1 MHAVVNVRGRNP
13 SDRNHEKVSVVA
25 DHPTRSGPLVL
36 ACSRVRYSPRMRV
49 TTSDRPPTEV
59 AADALIVL
67 FRAPT
72 RGRPRPPLSEH
83 LRGDAGRLIARKPES
98 ITWLET
104 HELAT
109 PRVLLYSLGPEPAAW
124 NPQLEYL
131 GGHAGSLG
139 RETWALRIRRSL
151 RNAGAQIE
159 RACAALG
166 LRHVVLAAWPDDC
179 DPGLVLEGMLLRA
192 HDPRAWD
199 SERHEE
205 ATSLRRVTACLPSR
219 EHARIREL
227 LLTCEAT
234 NFARLLGD
242 LPSNH
247 SQPSRMVARVR
258 ERFAS
263 LPVDIRTISAVEARA
278 LGMGLFCAVDAG
290 AAEHGCLLVL
300 EIRPGKAKGKARAKL
315 EDPPLLALVGK
326 GLVHDTGGYNIKTGP
341 GVHELTYDKCGATA
355 VIGAMLA
362 IAQLDLGI
370 RVMAVCPLTEN
381 CVDAHAYKP
390 GDVLR
395 AYDGTTVYVENTDA
409 EGRLVLA
416 DALAWLGQHDPEL
429 AIDLATL
436 TSSVHTTLGEPF
448 AALYCNEDRARDL
461 LLEAGNVSGELLWP
475 LPIHEI
481 HERELGH
488 HKADLRNI
496 GTHAG
501 TPSSAAAFLRYFVNF
516 PWAHIDFAGKAHVEY
531 GRETFGPGAS
541 GFGVRLLVELA
552 RRFALQMRT
561 R

>member
-1 MHAVVNVRGRNP
+1 
-13 SDRNHEKVSVVA
+13 
-25 DHPTRSGPLVL
+25 
-36 ACSRVRYSPRMRV
+36 MRV
-49 TTSDRPPTEV
+49 TTSDRAPTEV
-59 AADALIVL
+59 AADALIVV

-72 RGRPRPPLSEH
+72 RGRPCPPLSEY

-109 PRVLLYSLGPEPAAW
+109 PRVLLYCLGAEPAPW
-124 NPQLEYL
+124 NTQLEYL
-131 GGHAGSLG
+131 GGHCGSLG
-139 RETWALRIRRSL
+139 RETWALRIRRAL

-159 RACAALG
+159 RACTALG

-179 DPGLVLEGMLLRA
+179 DPGLIVEGMVLRA

-205 ATSLRRVTACLPSR
+205 AGSLRRVTACVPSH
-219 EHARIREL
+219 EHPRIREL
-227 LLTCEAT
+227 LAVTEAT

-247 SQPSRMVARVR
+247 SLPSRLVARVR

-263 LPVDIRTISAVEARA
+263 LPVDVRTISAVEARA
-278 LGMGLFCAVDAG
+278 MGMGLFTAVDAG
-290 AAEHGCLLVL
+290 AGERGCILVL
-300 EIRPGKAKGKARAKL
+300 EHRPSQAKAKAKRKAKAKAKL
-315 EDPPLLALVGK
+315 DHDELDPPGEPPLLALVGK
-326 GLVHDTGGYNIKTGP
+326 GLIHDTGGYNIKASH
-341 GVHELTYDKCGATA
+341 VMHELTHDKCGATA

-370 RVMAVCPLTEN
+370 RVIAVCPLTEN
-381 CVDAHAYKP
+381 CIDAHAFKP
-390 GDVLR
+390 GDILR
-395 AYDGTTVYVENTDA
+395 AYDGTTVYIENTDA

-416 DALAWLGQHDPEL
+416 DALAWLAQHDPEL
-429 AIDLATL
+429 VIDLATL
-436 TSSVHTTLGEPF
+436 TGSVHTTLGEPF
-448 AALYCNEDRARDL
+448 AALYCNEDRVRDL
-461 LLEAGNVSGELLWP
+461 LLEAGQVSGDLLWS

-481 HERELGH
+481 HERDLGH

-496 GTHAG
+496 GAHAG
-501 TPSSAAAFLRYFVNF
+501 NPSAAAAFLRHFVNF

-541 GFGVRLLVELA
+541 GFGTRLLVEFA
-552 RRFALQMRT
+552 RRFAVQMRAG
-561 R
+561 

>member
-1 MHAVVNVRGRNP
+1 MGR
-13 SDRNHEKVSVVA
+13 A
-25 DHPTRSGPLVL
+25 ILG
-36 ACSRVRYSPRMRV
+36 RVRV
-49 TTSDRPPTEV
+49 TTSDRAPTEV

-83 LRGDAGRLIARKPES
+83 LRGDAGRLIARRAES

-104 HELAT
+104 HALAT
-109 PRVLLYSLGPEPAAW
+109 PRVLLYCLGPEPTPW

-139 RETWALRIRRSL
+139 RDVWALRVRRAL

-159 RACAALG
+159 RACTGLG

-205 ATSLRRVTACLPSR
+205 NTSLRRVTACVPSR
-219 EHARIREL
+219 EHPRIREL
-227 LLTCEAT
+227 LATCEAT

-247 SQPSRMVARVR
+247 SAPSQLVARVR

-263 LPVDIRTISAVEARA
+263 LPVDVRVISAVEARA
-278 LGMGLFCAVDAG
+278 IGMGLFSAVDAG
-290 AAEHGCLLVL
+290 AGEHGCILVL
-300 EIRPGKAKGKARAKL
+300 EHRPKRATKRKSGRRKADEL
-315 EDPPLLALVGK
+315 EDHDDDTEPPLLALVGK
-326 GLVHDTGGYNIKTGP
+326 GLIHDTGGYNIKTSHTL
-341 GVHELTYDKCGATA
+341 HELTHDKCGATA

-362 IAQLDLGI
+362 IAQLGLGV
-370 RVMAVCPLTEN
+370 RVLAVCPLTEN

-395 AYDGTTVYVENTDA
+395 AYDGTTVYIENTDA

-429 AIDLATL
+429 TIDLATL
-436 TSSVHTTLGEPF
+436 TGAAHTALGEPF

-461 LLEAGNVSGELLWP
+461 LLEAGQVSGDLLWP
-475 LPIHEI
+475 MPIHEM
-481 HERELGH
+481 HECELGH
-488 HKADLRNI
+488 HKADLRNV

-501 TPSSAAAFLRYFVNF
+501 NPSSAAAFLRHFVNF
-516 PWAHIDFAGKAHVEY
+516 PWAHVDLAGKAHVEY
-531 GRETFGPGAS
+531 GRETFGPGAT
-541 GFGVRLLVELA
+541 GFGTRLLIELA
-552 RRFALQMRT
+552 RRVAAQT
-561 R
+561 HAS

>member
-1 MHAVVNVRGRNP
+1 
-13 SDRNHEKVSVVA
+13 
-25 DHPTRSGPLVL
+25 
-36 ACSRVRYSPRMRV
+36 MRV
-49 TTSDRPPTEV
+49 TTSDRPPTEL
-59 AADALIVL
+59 AADALIVV
-67 FRAPT
+67 FRAPA

-83 LRGDAGRLIARKPES
+83 LRGDAGRLIARKPDS

-109 PRVLLYSLGPEPAAW
+109 PRVLLFCLGAEPAPW

-139 RETWALRIRRSL
+139 RETWALRVRRAL

-159 RACAALG
+159 RACTGLG

-179 DPGLVLEGMLLRA
+179 DPGLVIEGMLLRA

-199 SERHEE
+199 GERHEE

-227 LLTCEAT
+227 LMITEAT

-247 SQPSRMVARVR
+247 SLPSRIVARVR

-263 LPVDIRTISAVEARA
+263 LPVEVRTISAVEARA
-278 LGMGLFCAVDAG
+278 MGMGLFTAVDAG
-290 AAEHGCLLVL
+290 AGERGCILVL
-300 EIRPGKAKGKARAKL
+300 ELGGRTKTKRKAGRRKSDDDDID
-315 EDPPLLALVGK
+315 EPPLLALLGK
-326 GLVHDTGGYNIKTGP
+326 GLIHDTGGYNIKTSHAL
-341 GVHELTYDKCGATA
+341 HELTHDKCGATA

-370 RVMAVCPLTEN
+370 RVMGICPLTEN
-381 CVDAHAYKP
+381 CIDAHAYKP
-390 GDVLR
+390 GDILR

-416 DALAWLGQHDPEL
+416 DALAWLGQFDPEL

-436 TSSVHTTLGEPF
+436 TASVHTTLGEPF

-461 LLEAGNVSGELLWP
+461 LMEAGRVSGDLLWP
-475 LPIHEI
+475 MPIHEV
-481 HERELGH
+481 HERDLGH

-496 GTHAG
+496 GAHAG
-501 TPSSAAAFLRYFVNF
+501 NPSAAAAFLRHFVNF
-516 PWAHIDFAGKAHVEY
+516 PWAHVDFAGKAHAEY
-531 GRETFGPGAS
+531 GREMYGPGAT

-552 RRFALQMRT
+552 RRFAASMRAAEST
-561 R
+561 P